1 MLKKNLPRQ
10 SLKGCIIDLFISDII
25 QDIIESYNCTGK
37 CILILDEKSSHLIS
51 NYFSFIF
58 LISQGIFSIELL
70 RKLRKPFE
78 SYQAIYII
86 SNNDDSINLM
96 VRDFDYNSEGKSH
109 FSFYKNCHLFLID
122 PITKNKEIFNT
133 MLNEYFLRKIKTF
146 KEIFFDFIALD
157 KNLYYFGQEYNFNPI
172 YQIFFLNDNTIQN
185 NICIKKLYSICLITQ
200 TFPNIIYFVH
210 DENCKYIATNLSQK
224 LETYYTNH
232 KKIVKNGTLL
242 ITSRLLD
249 LPGPIQFDMN
259 YDHLLF
265 ESYKNNSD
273 HEKKM
278 ISIDLQ
284 GNGKKNIILDHNDIL
299 YDKYRLVNIYD
310 VLNLL
315 PADLDKFNKSDIA
328 KVNKVSQMESL
339 NEMDQA
345 IKNFSEYQY
354 MTKLFSQ
361 HLDIA
366 KRVNESCK
374 KRNIVNLIDLQ
385 NNIIS
390 GVDSKGVK
398 LPPEKLN
405 SQILKNKSHYQKN
418 DLKRLLYLMR
428 YYNPQ
433 NDINELTENLGDR
446 INLTEDDL
454 RMIEFFSV
462 ERSSIDEEDM
472 KRITKEIILFRNR
485 NKYNTK
491 DEQENQGDKRYIC
504 VKESKIT
511 TLCDMC
517 CKNEL
522 PEDDFQYVI
531 QPKLYNV
538 NKTNKKYKANIL
550 IQNQDMDLQ
559 SENNVLNIDNLIL
572 FNVGGLSTY
581 EVSSL
586 EKAIKNKQFNMNL
599 IYGSNQIYNHD
610 EYLKYI
616 KDYFKGNSGIVKDI
630 KINLNNDNNTYKNNN
645 NNNSYDD
652 NDSREALNYPHN
664 TNSIDILNEGKQ
676 QKISIKNR
684 NSHITNSN
692 LNNIKTSSINNKD
705 TMTYDGIP
713 ANSIINTQEQN
724 IRNTLDSDE
733 LSDIK

>member
-1 MLKKNLPRQ
+1 
-10 SLKGCIIDLFISDII
+10 
-25 QDIIESYNCTGK
+25 
-37 CILILDEKSSHLIS
+37 
-51 NYFSFIF
+51 
-58 LISQGIFSIELL
+58 
-70 RKLRKPFE
+70 
-78 SYQAIYII
+78 
-86 SNNDDSINLM
+86 
-96 VRDFDYNSEGKSH
+96 
-109 FSFYKNCHLFLID
+109 
-122 PITKNKEIFNT
+122 
-133 MLNEYFLRKIKTF
+133 
-146 KEIFFDFIALD
+146 
-157 KNLYYFGQEYNFNPI
+157 
-172 YQIFFLNDNTIQN
+172 
-185 NICIKKLYSICLITQ
+185 
-200 TFPNIIYFVH
+200 
-210 DENCKYIATNLSQK
+210 
-224 LETYYTNH
+224 
-232 KKIVKNGTLL
+232 
-242 ITSRLLD
+242 
-249 LPGPIQFDMN
+249 
-259 YDHLLF
+259 
-265 ESYKNNSD
+265 
-273 HEKKM
+273 
-278 ISIDLQ
+278 
-284 GNGKKNIILDHNDIL
+284 
-299 YDKYRLVNIYD
+299 
-310 VLNLL
+310 
-315 PADLDKFNKSDIA
+315 
-328 KVNKVSQMESL
+328 
-339 NEMDQA
+339 
-345 IKNFSEYQY
+345 
-354 MTKLFSQ
+354 
-361 HLDIA
+361 
-366 KRVNESCK
+366 
-374 KRNIVNLIDLQ
+374 
-385 NNIIS
+385 
-390 GVDSKGVK
+390 
-398 LPPEKLN
+398 
-405 SQILKNKSHYQKN
+405 
-418 DLKRLLYLMR
+418 MR

-446 INLTEDDL
+446 INLTDDDL